1 MKMIPSNAIAAVAS
15 SALRNY
21 KGNPISSVTRFMK
34 DMNKQREK
42 IKTNLNKSVIFLVVT
57 LNSQDGSTGST
68 SANVHFLHLRVE
80 EVGEILFGDLGRDA
94 ANVQSSRLP

>member
-42 IKTNLNKSVIFLVVT
+42 IKTNLNESVIFLEVT

-80 EVGEILFGDLGRDA
+80 EVCQVLLVDIRSDA
-94 ANVQSSRLP
+94 ANVQATRLP